1 MPFSKNGETLRLPWA
16 EASWKYGW
24 LFVRSEFIFPP
35 HLQTVSPT
43 LPVLIIFS
51 QSHFSS
57 PSPYF
62 SGLSFLDLVFYH
74 STPSW
79 TFLPM
84 EASKSCFQENKL
96 PDTLYLSSES
106 SLHFWKLA
114 FPRGTLPPA
123 VLIKNAALSP
133 TLGRPQSYSVHPEKT
148 FCSRSFIHPTSKT
161 SALPPV
167 SPVICRGPRENSHV
181 LLFFSPRPCIEI
193 TASLSLQRLVPML
206 PPR

>member
-1 MPFSKNGETLRLPWA
+1 MRGRKVNRNHRHSYYQEVVNLEDLSHFGGQRRHGKGKDMQPNLTLPCKSTDQVMNKFSAEEGDTRFPRVWCLFQRMERHWDFSGLRP
-16 EASWKYGW
+16 SWKYGW

-35 HLQTVSPT
+35 HLQTVSPS

-96 PDTLYLSSES
+96 PDILYVSSES
-106 SLHFWKLA
+106 SFHFWKLA
-114 FPRGTLPPA
+114 FPWGTLPPA
-123 VLIKNAALSP
+123 ALIKNAALSP
-133 TLGRPQSYSVHPEKT
+133 TLR
-148 FCSRSFIHPTSKT
+148 
-161 SALPPV
+161 
-167 SPVICRGPRENSHV
+167 
-181 LLFFSPRPCIEI
+181 
-193 TASLSLQRLVPML
+193 
-206 PPR
+206 